1 VHDHLS
7 NSTARATQTQP
18 PATRLQMTGVQITLC
33 ALSVIRTLPV
43 SAAADGASSLV
54 LRQRQQI
61 LGWIGDPSEESEVG
75 VVDPVLGCEPGVVVL
90 LDLHAAGAEIS

>member
-7 NSTARATQTQP
+7 NSIARATQTQP
-18 PATRLQMTGVQITLC
+18 PATRLQMTGVQVILC

-43 SAAADGASSLV
+43 SAAVDGASLV

-61 LGWIGDPSEESEVG
+61 LGGIGDPSEESEAG

-90 LDLHAAGAEIS
+90 LDLHAAGAEVS